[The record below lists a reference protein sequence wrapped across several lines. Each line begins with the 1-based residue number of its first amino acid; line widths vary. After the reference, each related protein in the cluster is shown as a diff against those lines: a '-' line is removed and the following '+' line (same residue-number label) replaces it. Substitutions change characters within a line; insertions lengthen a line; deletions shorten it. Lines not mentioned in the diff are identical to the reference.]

1 MKKIINPWKGMKGYN
16 CFGCAPNNDAGV
28 KMEFYEDGNE
38 VISIWKPQPQFQGW
52 IDTLHGGIQAV
63 LLDEI
68 CAWVVLRKLQTTGVT
83 SKMETRYMKP
93 VNTNDSYI
101 VLKASIKERKR
112 NIVFVEAAIEAL
124 PVKIGFIRHIFVG
137 LNTNSAEKWD
147 ICLDSEF
154 DTLADVNAY
163 AVHPDH
169 VAAAGLLK
177 EVKADRACVD
187 YEL

>member
-1 MKKIINPWKGMKGYN
+1 MKKIINPWKGMEGYN
-16 CFGCAPNNDAGV
+16 CFGCAPNNEAGV
-28 KMEFYEDGNE
+28 KMEFYEDGDE

-93 VNTNDSYI
+93 VNTNDSHI

-112 NIVFVEAAIEAL
+112 NIVFVERLFIIIRRNFAPRRCAL
-124 PVKIGFIRHIFVG
+124 ISLF
-137 LNTNSAEKWD
+137 
-147 ICLDSEF
+147 
-154 DTLADVNAY
+154 
-163 AVHPDH
+163 
-169 VAAAGLLK
+169 LK
-177 EVKADRACVD
+177 RRQRKKCIS
-187 YEL
+187 

>member
-1 MKKIINPWKGMKGYN
+1 MKKIINPWKGMEGYN
-16 CFGCAPNNDAGV
+16 CFGCAPNNEAGV
-28 KMEFYEDGNE
+28 KMEFYEDGDE

-93 VNTNDSYI
+93 VNTNDSHI

-112 NIVFVEAAIEAL
+112 NIVFVEAAIYNNQ
-124 PVKIGFIRHIFVG
+124 GG
-137 LNTNSAEKWD
+137 
-147 ICLDSEF
+147 
-154 DTLADVNAY
+154 TLHQG
-163 AVHPDH
+163 AVHLFH
-169 VAAAGLLK
+169 FFSREGKGRNAFL
-177 EVKADRACVD
+177 
-187 YEL
+187 ELRGGAR

>member
-112 NIVFVEAAIEAL
+112 NIVFVEAAIYNNKEEL
-124 PVKIGFIRHIFVG
+124 SQYVTKLILLVRKNVIGASLSNASNESTSPF
-137 LNTNSAEKWD
+137 
-147 ICLDSEF
+147 EF
-154 DTLADVNAY
+154 NRT
-163 AVHPDH
+163 
-169 VAAAGLLK
+169 K
-177 EVKADRACVD
+177 
-187 YEL
+187 